1 MLRYALVIF
10 FCFGLLI
17 PRDAHSADG
26 KNKLGTWTEVPTDDP
41 DYPFQGEYL
50 GSAINDC
57 RQCES
62 IGLQVVAMGD
72 ASFSA
77 VKYRG
82 GLPGYGWP
90 AGGERSKFQGTREGD
105 VLTLTGEHQQITIQN
120 GHARIKLVGDYS
132 RQIGTAGFVKR
143 QSATL
148 GACRPC
154 NAIAVF
160 DGTSTELLKNGQM
173 TDDGLLK
180 EGTET
185 RDAYGDF
192 RLHLEFRLP
201 YMPKA
206 KGQGRANSGIY
217 VQSRYEVQVLDSFG
231 LEGEFNECG
240 ALYREV
246 KPNLNMCLPPLS
258 WQTYDIWFR
267 APRFDADGK
276 KTTNAQFTVWLNGV
290 AIHENLDL
298 ATPTGGGKRVGEG
311 SNALPTK
318 IQNHSNPIRF
328 RNIWLVHHS
337 STDNCCN
344 QQIAASAENNPLAGL
359 LERIGYSKN

>member
-1 MLRYALVIF
+1 MLRYGLLFV

-17 PRDAHSADG
+17 PQDAHSADD
-26 KNKLGTWTEVPTDDP
+26 KNKPGTWTEVPTDDA
-41 DYPFQGEYL
+41 DYQFQGEYL

-72 ASFSA
+72 AKFSA
-77 VKYRG
+77 VEYRG

-90 AGGERSKFQGTREGD
+90 VGGDRSKFQGTREGD
-105 VLTLTGEHQQITIQN
+105 ILKLTGERQLITIQN
-120 GHARIKLVGDYS
+120 GHAIIKSVGDYA
-132 RQIGTAGFVKR
+132 RQIGTAGFVTR

-148 GACRPC
+148 GACRPG
-154 NAIAVF
+154 NAIALF
-160 DGTSTELLKNGQM
+160 DGTTTELLNNGQM
-173 TDDGLLK
+173 TEDGLLK

-192 RLHLEFRLP
+192 RMHLEFRLP

-206 KGQGRANSGIY
+206 TGQGRANSGIY

-231 LEGEFNECG
+231 LDGEFNECG
-240 ALYREV
+240 SLYREV

-267 APRFDADGK
+267 GPRFDTEGK
-276 KTTNAQFTVWLNGV
+276 KVTNANFTVWLNGV
-290 AIHENLDL
+290 AVHENLDL

-311 SNALPTK
+311 PNALPTK
-318 IQNHSNPIRF
+318 IQNHGNPIRF
-328 RNIWLVHHS
+328 RNVWLVHYGS
-337 STDNCCN
+337 PTTCNN
-344 QQIAASAENNPLAGL
+344 QQVAASQSSNALAGL
-359 LERIGYSKN
+359 LEKIGFAKN

>member
-1 MLRYALVIF
+1 MLRYGLLVVF
-10 FCFGLLI
+10 SFGLLV
-17 PRDAHSADG
+17 PQMSLAADG
-26 KNKLGTWTEVPTDDP
+26 KNKPQAWTEVPTDDA

-50 GSAINDC
+50 GSALNDWN
-57 RQCES
+57 QCES
-62 IGLQVVAMGD
+62 VGLQVVAMGD
-72 ASFSA
+72 ATFSA
-77 VKYRG
+77 VEYHG

-90 AGGERSKFQGTREGD
+90 VGGKRSKFQGTREGST
-105 VLTLTGEHQQITIQN
+105 LTLTGEHQQITIQN
-120 GHARIKLVGDYS
+120 GHATITSVGDYS
-132 RQIGTAGFVKR
+132 RQIGTAGFVTR

-154 NAIAVF
+154 NAIALF

-201 YMPKA
+201 YMPHA
-206 KGQGRANSGIY
+206 KGQARSNSGIY
-217 VQSRYEVQVLDSFG
+217 VQSRYEVQILDSFG
-231 LEGEFNECG
+231 LDGEFNECG

-267 APRFDADGK
+267 GPRFDSEGK
-276 KTTNAQFTVWLNGV
+276 KVQNANFTVWLNGV
-290 AIHENLDL
+290 PVHENLDL

-311 SNALPTK
+311 PNALPTK
-318 IQNHSNPIRF
+318 IQNHSNPVRF
-328 RNIWLVHHS
+328 RNIWLVNHGTPS
-337 STDNCCN
+337 ACYN
-344 QQIAASAENNPLAGL
+344 QQVASSESQNALAGL
-359 LERIGYSKN
+359 LQKIADSRN

>member
-1 MLRYALVIF
+1 MLRCGLLIV

-17 PRDAHSADG
+17 PQDAYSADG
-26 KNKLGTWTEVPTDDP
+26 KNKPGTWTEVPMDDA

-72 ASFSA
+72 AKFSA
-77 VKYRG
+77 VEYRG

-120 GHARIKLVGDYS
+120 GHAIIKSVGDYAQ
-132 RQIGTAGFVKR
+132 QIGNAGFVTR

-154 NAIAVF
+154 NAVAVF

-206 KGQGRANSGIY
+206 KGQARSNSGIY

-231 LEGEFNECG
+231 LDGEFNECG

-258 WQTYDIWFR
+258 WQTSDIWFR
-267 APRFDADGK
+267 APRFDTEGEK
-276 KTTNAQFTVWLNGV
+276 VQNANFTVWLNGV
-290 AIHENLDL
+290 AVHENLDL

-311 SNALPTK
+311 PNALPTK
-318 IQNHSNPIRF
+318 IQNHSNPVRF
-328 RNIWLVHHS
+328 RNIWLVHHGIAGMC
-337 STDNCCN
+337 NN
-344 QQIAASAENNPLAGL
+344 QQLASSEANNALAGL
-359 LERIGYSKN
+359 LEKIGSTRN